1 MNPED
6 KELERDILR
15 GRKFT
20 LADVIAQQGGT
31 FLKGESPV
39 PKLVQAM
46 TEIKQ
51 FIALNLDDSSGALQ
65 AILQII
71 VEEDLARVSGYINTP
86 IEALQDILEE
96 FQENQALLHDLV
108 QRVDVKWGE
117 MFGERP
123 HFQQPNQIP
132 HPDDEYTHE
141 SVRQKLGEFLEKVRV
156 NCC

>member
-141 SVRQKLGEFLEKVRV
+141 SVRQKLGEFLEKVRI